1 MPKVYDPIL
10 CMMVDKPATRTTDAK
25 GGKYEI
31 YGDVVTLKSATPA
44 TVKYETS
51 NGFVQ
56 TIGRKKW
63 DELAKK
69 VNDAM
74 DSKTIDKAIR
84 AIDAFEFGNGD
95 QLRRNKQALESIR
108 KLAQNITKS
117 DDVLHDFKVMQ
128 MTASQIT
135 DKKVK
140 AEADRIIGSIQSK
153 LASLVR

>member
-1 MPKVYDPIL
+1 MNTK
-10 CMMVDKPATRTTDAK
+10 R
-25 GGKYEI
+25 
-31 YGDVVTLKSATPA
+31 
-44 TVKYETS
+44 
-51 NGFVQ
+51 
-56 TIGRKKW
+56 
-63 DELAKK
+63 
-69 VNDAM
+69 
-74 DSKTIDKAIR
+74 TIDKAIK

-117 DDVLHDFKVMQ
+117 DDVLYDFKVMQ

-140 AEADRIIGSIQSK
+140 AEADRIVGSIQSK